1 MWNGRYFYTSKVF
14 QVAEDV
20 GGMLPQVIQEL
31 GEFDRS
37 LSDGCGLGWTRLNQK
52 SQISKL
58 KKSAEFEDFRSVI
71 T

>member
-1 MWNGRYFYTSKVF
+1 M
-14 QVAEDV
+14 AEDV